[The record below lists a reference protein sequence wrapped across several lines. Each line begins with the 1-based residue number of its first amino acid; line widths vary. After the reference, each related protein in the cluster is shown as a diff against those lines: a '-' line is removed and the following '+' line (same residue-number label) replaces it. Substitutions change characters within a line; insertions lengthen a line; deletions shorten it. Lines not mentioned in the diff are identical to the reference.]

1 MSQSEM
7 NQQKSKKEQQSK
19 KYRILSFEDKQ
30 KIMKVLQYNNTIDTL
45 STLSAQYKTSIKNL
59 RRWYNEGINRK
70 PGCGRKKLNLEAEK
84 KLCVWIIEQSA
95 KQGKRVRRTQLKDQ
109 AISLFNDKYFKA
121 SKAWQD
127 EFIRNYDIKYQVNE
141 ILYQKGMLNTLQ
153 KQKFLEMQEKRK
165 VESNEKINENSSSQ
179 QDHNQSQI
187 PTQTKSEE
195 NNYQC
200 QTSAFCQDDYQW
212 FQTPQFDVK
221 FEESFNQQQF
231 EASPKI
237 NTLNEDSWD
246 YKINQNELQD
256 SEFEGF
262 SCSKKTKKL
271 QKKKRIY

>member
-1 MSQSEM
+1 MSSQES
-7 NQQKSKKEQQSK
+7 NQKKSKLEQSSK
-19 KYRILSFEDKQ
+19 KYRILTFEDKQ

-95 KQGKRVRRTQLKDQ
+95 KQGKRIRRTQLKDQ

-141 ILYQKGMLNTLQ
+141 ILYKKGMLNTLQ
-153 KQKFLEMQEKRK
+153 KQKFLEMQEKRNA
-165 VESNEKINENSSSQ
+165 ETNEKNTENTSNQSNL
-179 QDHNQSQI
+179 NQSQI

-195 NNYQC
+195 NNNNC

-231 EASPKI
+231 EVSPQI
-237 NTLNEDSWD
+237 NPLNEDSWD
-246 YKINQNELQD
+246 YKINQEESQA
-256 SEFEGF
+256 SEFVGF
-262 SCSKKTKKL
+262 NCSKKTKKQ
-271 QKKKRIY
+271 QKKKRSY

>member
-19 KYRILSFEDKQ
+19 KYRILSFEDK
-30 KIMKVLQYNNTIDTL
+30 
-45 STLSAQYKTSIKNL
+45 
-59 RRWYNEGINRK
+59 
-70 PGCGRKKLNLEAEK
+70 KKLNLEAEK
-84 KLCVWIIEQSA
+84 KLCVWIVEQSA

-141 ILYQKGMLNTLQ
+141 ILYKKGMLNTLQ
-153 KQKFLEMQEKRK
+153 KQKFLEMYENRK
-165 VESNEKINENSSSQ
+165 AEINQKNYEN
-179 QDHNQSQI
+179 NSQI

-195 NNYQC
+195 KNYLC
-200 QTSAFCQDDYQW
+200 YTSPFCQDDYQW
-212 FQTPQFDVK
+212 FQTPQFDIK

-231 EASPKI
+231 EVSPEI
-237 NTLNEDSWD
+237 NPLNEDSWD
-246 YKINQNELQD
+246 YKINQVESEV

-262 SCSKKTKKL
+262 PSSKKTKKQ